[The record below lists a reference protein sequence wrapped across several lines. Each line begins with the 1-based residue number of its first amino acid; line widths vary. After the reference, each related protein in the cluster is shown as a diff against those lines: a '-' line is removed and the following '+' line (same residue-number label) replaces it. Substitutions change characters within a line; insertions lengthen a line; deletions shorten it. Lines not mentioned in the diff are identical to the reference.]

1 MNVGA
6 GVTSPRPV
14 CVLAAHGT
22 RDPRGPGALA
32 GVADALAAAGD
43 VEVRVAFVDVI
54 GPTVGEVLAG
64 VDGPAVVVPAF
75 LAKGYHVR
83 VDLPRQVAVGQR
95 DDVVV
100 AAALGPDPGVVDALA
115 ERLVEAGRRPGDA
128 VVLAAAGSSDARALA
143 DVEVA
148 RRLLAERVD
157 APVTT
162 GYVTSAEPSVP
173 DAVDDARRMGGCR
186 VALAA
191 WLLAPGLFLQ
201 RLADAGADVVTE
213 PLGAHPGVVAALLDR
228 YAEGSRRLADA

>member
-1 MNVGA
+1 M
-6 GVTSPRPV
+6 TSPRPV

-32 GVADALAAAGD
+32 EVADAMAALGGVD
-43 VEVRVAFVDVI
+43 VRVAFVDVI
-54 GPTVGEVLAG
+54 GPSVGDVLAG
-64 VDGPAVVVPAF
+64 VEGAAVVVPAF

-83 VDLPRQVAVGQR
+83 IDLPRQVAAVGR
-95 DDVVV
+95 DDVMV

-115 ERLVEAGRRPGDA
+115 ERLAEAGRRPGDA
-128 VVLAAAGSSDARALA
+128 VVLAAAGSSNPRALD
-143 DVEVA
+143 DVMVA
-148 RRLLAERVD
+148 ERLLADRVD
-157 APVTT
+157 GVVTT

-173 DAVDDARRMGGCR
+173 DAVDRARRTGGGR

-201 RLADAGADVVTE
+201 RLVDAGADVVTE
-213 PLGAHPGVVAALLDR
+213 PLGAHPAVVAALLDR